1 MPSLVS
7 GGTFENN
14 WKNIL
19 EKLRNILRSEFKG
32 ALPVYIGD
40 EGQEGTQFIRLDPV
54 SSELIEFTVTG
65 EIREYTIDVFY
76 YFAEHNL
83 KKAALDHVLRY
94 VSRIEA
100 LIHDNLTMT
109 LSDTNSS
116 NAFNCRLETTEL
128 NPDEESGVYVVQ
140 WEYKCQHQGNIA

>member
-1 MPSLVS
+1 MPV
-7 GGTFENN
+7 TFTNN

-19 EKLRNILRSEFKG
+19 DKLRSILRNEFKG

-40 EGQEGTQFIRLDPV
+40 EGSEGTQYLRLDPIA
-54 SSELIEFTVTG
+54 SELTEYSVNGETREFT
-65 EIREYTIDVFY
+65 ISVFY

-83 KKAALDHVLRY
+83 KKTALDHVLRY

-100 LIHDNLTMT
+100 LIHDNITMT
-109 LSDTNSS
+109 LADNSS
-116 NAFNCRLETTEL
+116 AFNCRFETTEL

-140 WEYKCQHQGNIA
+140 WEYKCQHLGNLD

>member
-1 MPSLVS
+1 MPV
-7 GGTFENN
+7 TFTNN

-19 EKLRNILRSEFKG
+19 DKLRNILRTEFKG

-40 EGQEGTQFIRLDPV
+40 EGSEGTQYLRLDPIA
-54 SSELIEFTVTG
+54 SELTEYSVNGETWEFT
-65 EIREYTIDVFY
+65 ISVFY

-83 KKAALDHVLRY
+83 KKTALDHVLRY

-100 LIHDNLTMT
+100 LIHDNITMT
-109 LSDTNSS
+109 LADSS
-116 NAFNCRLETTEL
+116 NAFNCRFEITEL

-140 WEYKCQHQGNIA
+140 WEYKCQHLGNVS

>member
-1 MPSLVS
+1 MPV
-7 GGTFENN
+7 TFTNN

-19 EKLRNILRSEFKG
+19 DKLRSILRNEFKG

-40 EGQEGTQFIRLDPV
+40 EGSEGTQYLRLDPIA
-54 SSELIEFTVTG
+54 SELTEYSVNGETREFT
-65 EIREYTIDVFY
+65 ISVFY

-83 KKAALDHVLRY
+83 KKTALDHVLRY

-100 LIHDNLTMT
+100 LIHYNITMT
-109 LSDTNSS
+109 LADNS
-116 NAFNCRLETTEL
+116 NAFNCRFETTEL

-140 WEYKCQHQGNIA
+140 WEYKCQHLGNLD

>member
-7 GGTFENN
+7 GGTFTNN

-19 EKLRNILRSEFKG
+19 DKLRSILRTEFKG

-40 EGQEGTQFIRLDPV
+40 EGQEGSQFIRLNPIRSDLLGYNV
-54 SSELIEFTVTG
+54 TSESREFT
-65 EIREYTIDVFY
+65 INVFY
-76 YFAEHNL
+76 YFAEHNV
-83 KKAALDHVLRY
+83 KKTALDHVLRY

-100 LIHDNLTMT
+100 LIHDNTAVT
-109 LSDTNSS
+109 LADSS
-116 NAFNCRLETTEL
+116 NLYNCRMETTEL

-140 WEYKCQHQGNIA
+140 WEYKCQHTGNIS